1 VLTKSQKRKRREYRL
16 ARKAAFTRPE
26 PGFSMYEGRTRG
38 KKLKYTY
45 SEDEDISSDD
55 QPSSRRSTRNVAS
68 TEGPRES
75 RRPRFT
81 ASGRQIR
88 SRAGGLYGEA
98 LLYGQR
104 DGADDEE
111 FDEEEEVSRPQRTRT
126 SIHPNGYSG
135 YNAEDLDDASEVHSS
150 ANDSGNEWRG
160 VEDDLENDFEG
171 NDEEDEEETSA
182 EESVENEEPASLV
195 VQLRYGKGDASSNPE
210 VQIDKP
216 PPMKDVEMK
225 DVGEP
230 AAAPFSVQVPPQTL
244 PHPSSPAVQQP
255 PAMATP
261 SFPSVPIPQV
271 PTQPAP
277 VMAVPSV
284 ASASK
289 PQEATPQVPMAAPS
303 MPSSQEALDA
313 SARAPKASQSIEPNG
328 VNRS

>member
-1 VLTKSQKRKRREYRL
+1 
-16 ARKAAFTRPE
+16 
-26 PGFSMYEGRTRG
+26 MYEGRTRG

-45 SEDEDISSDD
+45 SEDEEIDSDD
-55 QPSSRRSTRNVAS
+55 QPSTRRSTRNAAPTETS
-68 TEGPRES
+68 TES

-160 VEDDLENDFEG
+160 VDDDLENDFEG
-171 NDEEDEEETSA
+171 DDEEEQGASG
-182 EESVENEEPASLV
+182 EESVENDEPESLV
-195 VQLRYGKGDASSNPE
+195 VQLRYGKGDASSNTE

-216 PPMKDVEMK
+216 PPMKDVGMK
-225 DVGEP
+225 DVGEFV
-230 AAAPFSVQVPPQTL
+230 AAASSVQVPPPTL

-255 PAMATP
+255 SAMTTP
-261 SFPSVPIPQV
+261 SFPSVPIPKV
-271 PTQPAP
+271 PNQPAP
-277 VMAVPSV
+277 VMAAPSIVP
-284 ASASK
+284 ASR
-289 PQEATPQVPMAAPS
+289 PQEDIPQGPLATSSTKSSKVSFDPS
-303 MPSSQEALDA
+303 AE
-313 SARAPKASQSIEPNG
+313 APKASQPIELNG
-328 VNRS
+328 LNQS